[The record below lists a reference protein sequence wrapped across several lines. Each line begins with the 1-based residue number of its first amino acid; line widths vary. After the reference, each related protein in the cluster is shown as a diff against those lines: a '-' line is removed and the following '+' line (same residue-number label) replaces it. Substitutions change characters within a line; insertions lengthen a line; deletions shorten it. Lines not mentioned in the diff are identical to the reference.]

1 MTKSLNA
8 TSIDHVNMKVKN
20 LQQSVEF
27 YKTLFGFEVK
37 QEENP
42 NKADAP
48 SKIIG
53 NDKIKLCLYEIPN
66 MAPEDGINHFGF
78 NISNFDKVL
87 DKCNELN
94 VEILY
99 GGAINWE
106 KSRSVYIK
114 DPNGYEVEL
123 GEVDG
128 GGL

>member
-1 MTKSLNA
+1 MAESLNA
-8 TSIDHVNMKVKN
+8 TSIDHINMKVKS

-27 YKTLFGFEVK
+27 YNNLFGFEIK

-53 NDKIKLCLYEIPN
+53 NDKIKLCLYEIPD
-66 MAPEDGINHFGF
+66 MKPEGGINHFGF

-87 DKCNELN
+87 EKCKEQN

-99 GGAINWE
+99 GGPIDWE

-114 DPNGYEVEL
+114 DPNGYELEL

>member
-1 MTKSLNA
+1 MDESLIA

-27 YKTLFGFEVK
+27 YKNLFGFDIK
-37 QEENP
+37 QENNP
-42 NKADAP
+42 NKADVP

-53 NDKIKLCLYEIPN
+53 NVKIKLCLYEIPD
-66 MAPEDGINHFGF
+66 MTPEGGINHFGF
-78 NISNFDKVL
+78 NISNFDRVL
-87 DKCNELN
+87 DKCKRLN

-99 GGAINWE
+99 GGPIDWE

-114 DPNGYEVEL
+114 DPNGYELEL